1 MRFTQA
7 LAIVVLGATCW
18 RLPGKGGSAMKR
30 LLLILTV
37 AALIAALSA
46 TAAETQMSWY
56 WCQDYY
62 GNWTYCYY

>member
-1 MRFTQA
+1 
-7 LAIVVLGATCW
+7 
-18 RLPGKGGSAMKR
+18 MKR

-37 AALIAALSA
+37 AALIAALLA
-46 TAAETQMSWY
+46 TAAEAQMSWY